1 MKGRCVWLNG
11 EKIYK
16 VGIYIR
22 LSREDGDDGE
32 SESVENQRDILH
44 KFINERE
51 NFELV
56 DEYVDDGFTGTNFD
70 RPEFKR
76 LIKDIELGRIDTVIT
91 KDLSRFRVETI

>member
-22 LSREDGDDGE
+22 LSREDGDDRE

-70 RPEFKR
+70 RPDFKR

>member
-1 MKGRCVWLNG
+1 MNG

-16 VGIYIR
+16 VEIDIR

-70 RPEFKR
+70 RPDFKR